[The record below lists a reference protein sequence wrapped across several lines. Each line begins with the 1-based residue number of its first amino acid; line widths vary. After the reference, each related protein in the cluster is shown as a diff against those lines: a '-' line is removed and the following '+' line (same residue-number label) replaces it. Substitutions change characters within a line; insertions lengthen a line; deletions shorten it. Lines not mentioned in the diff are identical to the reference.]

1 MLGQIIKSF
10 MDPSAKKD
18 TLGAPSVPTA
28 NGPPGRNYT
37 NGGPPGNTY
46 GTKPV
51 NNSLVSNKTSTNNNN
66 NSSSSNNNNNNEQPA
81 AQVPEGPSA
90 SDTLASISR
99 DELANYLGVYG
110 GTEEELLAD
119 TNSTK
124 MIDDAKSSQALG
136 QQVSAGMQQ
145 RSLSRYGANMTGAQ
159 KASQQRMNSVGNA
172 ASFTGAVNN
181 SVLDQRDRN
190 LGLKASLLG
199 MGKEQL
205 GVAMGGL
212 GSAAGMEASRESQ
225 YQRDKA
231 AAHASNMQ
239 TIGQIIGFGI
249 G

>member
-1 MLGQIIKSF
+1 MSILDLAGDFLSNVTQGPVTQGPGTHRLGH
-10 MDPSAKKD
+10 PSATSPEAQGLK
-18 TLGAPSVPTA
+18 
-28 NGPPGRNYT
+28 PPVAST
-37 NGGPPGNTY
+37 
-46 GTKPV
+46 
-51 NNSLVSNKTSTNNNN
+51 SNQG
-66 NSSSSNNNNNNEQPA
+66 SSNDNQVIPTNQPA
-81 AQVPEGPSA
+81 GSVAGDA
-90 SDTLASISR
+90 LASISR
-99 DELANYLGVYG
+99 DELANYLKVYG

-145 RSLSRYGANMTGAQ
+145 RSLSRYGANLTGAQ

-239 TIGQIIGFGI
+239 MIGQIIGFGI
-249 G
+249 S

>member
-1 MLGQIIKSF
+1 MSILDLAGDFLSNVTQGPVTQGPGNHRLGH
-10 MDPSAKKD
+10 PSATSPEAQGLK
-18 TLGAPSVPTA
+18 
-28 NGPPGRNYT
+28 PPVAST
-37 NGGPPGNTY
+37 
-46 GTKPV
+46 
-51 NNSLVSNKTSTNNNN
+51 SNQG
-66 NSSSSNNNNNNEQPA
+66 SSNDNQVIPTNQPA
-81 AQVPEGPSA
+81 GSVAGDA
-90 SDTLASISR
+90 LANISR
-99 DELANYLGVYG
+99 DELANYLKVYG

-145 RSLSRYGANMTGAQ
+145 RSLSRYGANLTGAQ

-239 TIGQIIGFGI
+239 MIGQIIGFGI
-249 G
+249 S

>member
-1 MLGQIIKSF
+1 MLGKIIKSI

-18 TLGAPSVPTA
+18 TLGAPSVPAA

-46 GTKPV
+46 GAKPA
-51 NNSLVSNKTSTNNNN
+51 NNSSVSNKTSTNNNN
-66 NSSSSNNNNNNEQPA
+66 NNNNNNEQRA
-81 AQVPEGPSA
+81 AQVQEGPSA

-99 DELANYLGVYG
+99 DELKNYLDTYG
-110 GTEEELLAD
+110 DTEEALLAD

-124 MIDDAKSSQALG
+124 MVDDAKSSQALG

-145 RSLSRYGANMTGAQ
+145 RALGRYGANLTGAQ
-159 KASQQRMNSVGNA
+159 MASQQRMNSLGNA
-172 ASFTGAVNN
+172 SSFTGAVNN

-190 LGLKASLLG
+190 LGLKASLMG

-205 GVAMGGL
+205 SVAMGGL
-212 GSAAGMEASRESQ
+212 GSAAGMEASREAQ